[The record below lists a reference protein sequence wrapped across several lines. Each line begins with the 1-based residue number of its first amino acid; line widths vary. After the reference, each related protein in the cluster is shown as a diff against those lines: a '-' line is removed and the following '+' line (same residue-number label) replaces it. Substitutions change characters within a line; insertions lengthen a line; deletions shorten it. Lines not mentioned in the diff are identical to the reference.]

1 MNNKVNKFILFATHV
16 DLSKREKICSVYRRD
31 VFKLIMFMHCGYHKQ
46 NTYFHHPENKKV
58 PCAPFGV
65 TPFPTTPVPGIL
77 NLIPIST
84 VLLSHFP
91 YTCNHTGCST

>member
-1 MNNKVNKFILFATHV
+1 MWIFQ
-16 DLSKREKICSVYRRD
+16 REKKYVLCIEGTFS
-31 VFKLIMFMHCGYHKQ
+31 KLIMFMHCGYHKQ

-84 VLLSHFP
+84 VLDSHLP